1 MNMKKILI
9 YALMALCALA
19 ACTKAA
25 DEPEYKP
32 DTTLHRTGEVTLLA
46 SMEDFS
52 TRVEMPGTGH
62 GVWKKNDSLAVFTTD
77 GTPVIFRIEGTGDTR
92 RARFTGTIPSG
103 KKLGSLA
110 VYPYESVVSYEGGA
124 LRVNVPSTYDVAG
137 NSFKGVMIA
146 SIEDSWEIAFTQ
158 LFALMNCSFKQIP
171 ANAHVMR
178 ITEQGR
184 SLAGNFLVDPEKGV
198 VTGITAPAG
207 TSGLEISFSE
217 SPVSFSMTLPLP
229 VAEYKNLVATIYDKA
244 GDEVISSTL
253 TSSGIFF
260 DRAELR
266 NVETEFPKVHVVSDY
281 VSLKGVNWCR
291 GNLISQKDA
300 AEPGFMPGW
309 RLAPTQWYCHNYD
322 KKVLNDG
329 TKDYNYDDN
338 QATAA
343 RYIID
348 KDNCDHFNF
357 GGIANY
363 TSIDLADVAQP
374 VGDKSICGKMYTN
387 AGCTAETTDPAAA
400 VYGDLAFWASN
411 GSLRMPTS
419 EEIATLKQCDLQYGY
434 VIDKATDM
442 KIWGILLTD
451 PVGDTPATNTTAREI
466 TDEDMEEGLFLPCA
480 GRHADSNVIVIN
492 FRTQADYWSG
502 QAVDKAKLTG
512 ESWYSSGAGDNY
524 QYSDFVNYSSN
535 KLSCG
540 HSTGYAYDRRA
551 GFCIRPVKN

>member
-1 MNMKKILI
+1 MNMKKILA
-9 YALMALCALA
+9 YTMMALCALA
-19 ACTKAA
+19 SCTKAA

-32 DTTLHRTGEVTLLA
+32 DTSLYRTGEVTLLA

-52 TRVEMPGTGH
+52 TKVEMPGTGH
-62 GVWKKNDSLAVFTTD
+62 GVWKKGDSLAVFTTD

-92 RARFTGTIPSG
+92 RARFRGTIPSG

-110 VYPYESVVSYEGGA
+110 VYPYESVLSYEGGA
-124 LRVNVPSTYDVAG
+124 LRVNVPSSYDVTG

-146 SIEDSWEIAFTQ
+146 TIEDSWEISFTQ
-158 LFALMNCSFKQIP
+158 LFALVNCSFKQIP
-171 ANAHVMR
+171 ANASVMR

-184 SLAGNFLVDPEKGV
+184 SLAGDFLVDPEKGV

-207 TSGLEISFSE
+207 SSGLEIAFSE

-229 VAEYKNLVATIYDKA
+229 VAEYKNLVATIYDAA
-244 GDEVISSTL
+244 GDEVVSSTL
-253 TSSGIFF
+253 TSSGLFF

-266 NVETEFPKVHVVSDY
+266 SVETEFPRVHVVTNY
-281 VSLKGVNWCR
+281 VTLRGVNWCR
-291 GNLISQKDA
+291 GNLISQA
-300 AEPGFMPGW
+300 GAVESGFQPGW
-309 RLAPTQWYCHNYD
+309 RIAPTQWYCHNYD

-329 TKDYNYDDN
+329 SKDYNYDAA

-374 VGDKSICGKMYTN
+374 AGDKSICGKMYTN
-387 AGCTAETTDPAAA
+387 AACTAETTDPTAAK
-400 VYGDLAFWASN
+400 YGDLAFWASN
-411 GSLRMPTS
+411 GSLRLPTS
-419 EEIATLKQCDLQYGY
+419 GEIATLKECDIQYGY
-434 VIDKATDM
+434 VVDAATDM
-442 KIWGILLTD
+442 KIWGILLTE
-451 PVGDTPATNTTAREI
+451 PAGSSPAVNTTQREI

-480 GRHADSNVIVIN
+480 GRHADSNTLVIN

-512 ESWYSSGAGDNY
+512 ESWYGNAAGDNY
-524 QYSDFVNYSSN
+524 QYADFANYSSN

-540 HSTGYAYDRRA
+540 HSVGYAYDRRA